1 MNTADRYAAYLLSN
15 YGAPA
20 LTLVKGHGACVTDD
34 AGKTYLDFCTGIA
47 VNALGHAHP
56 VWVRRVQEQ
65 AATLA
70 HVSNLFRNEPQS
82 LLAEKIVQ
90 KAGPGRMLFC
100 NSGAE
105 ANEALLKL
113 ARLHGKRRNGGVE
126 GVVTKVVVA
135 ANAFHGRTY
144 GSMSA
149 TPQEK
154 IQGGFRPMLDGF
166 ATGRINDL
174 ASFEALVDER
184 TAAVLVEPLQGEGGL
199 TVAQTEFLH
208 GLRALCD
215 RRGALLMFDEIQ
227 AGMGRTGKW
236 FGHQISGVRAD
247 AFSMAKGLGG
257 GFPIGAIWVA
267 KGNDDLFTPGSH
279 GTTFGGNPLACA
291 AALAVFEVIE
301 SEGLLEKIAA
311 YAPAWRAALASTA
324 AARPD
329 IIKEVRGV
337 GYMTGLALTDAPAAF
352 VAALREAGLLVAPAG
367 DNVVRLLPP
376 LNATQA
382 ELAESAAIVD
392 RVARAMPAAPAK

>member
-15 YGAPA
+15 YGTPA
-20 LTLVKGHGACVTDD
+20 LTLVEGSGARVRDD
-34 AGKTYLDFCTGIA
+34 AGKSYLDFCSGIA

-56 VWVRRVQEQ
+56 VWVKRVQEQ
-65 AATLA
+65 AAKLA
-70 HVSNLFRNEPQS
+70 HVSNLYRNEPQS
-82 LLAEKIVQ
+82 LLAEKIVG
-90 KAGPGRMLFC
+90 KAGPGRLLFC
-100 NSGAE
+100 NSGTE

-113 ARLHGKRRNGGVE
+113 ARLHGKRRNNGVE
-126 GVVTKVVVA
+126 GVITKVVVA

-144 GSMSA
+144 GAMSA

-154 IQGGFRPMLDGF
+154 IQGGFRPMLEGI
-166 ATGRINDL
+166 AVGTMNDL

-236 FGHQISGVRAD
+236 FGHQLSGVRAD

-257 GFPIGAIWVA
+257 GFPIGGIWVA
-267 KGNDDLFTPGSH
+267 RGSDDLFTPGSH

-291 AALAVFEVIE
+291 AALAVIEVIE

-311 YAPAWRAALASTA
+311 RAPAWRAELAAAA

-329 IIKEVRGV
+329 IVKEVRGA

-352 VAALREAGLLVAPAG
+352 VAALREAGMLVAPAG

-376 LNATQA
+376 LNVTEA
-382 ELAESAAIVD
+382 ELAESVAIVG
-392 RVARAMPAAPAK
+392 RVLSAMPVRA